1 MFFLVGINVF
11 TVAVK
16 VGEKQK
22 DIVDGS
28 IFFKK
33 KKKEG
38 IFWIN
43 CLFGASFH
51 YLSRSR
57 FGVWT
62 VHILRGM
69 GKINGG
75 LSVL

>member
-1 MFFLVGINVF
+1 MFFFVGINVF

-33 KKKEG
+33 KKERRN
-38 IFWIN
+38 F
-43 CLFGASFH
+43 LD
-51 YLSRSR
+51 
-57 FGVWT
+57 
-62 VHILRGM
+62 
-69 GKINGG
+69 
-75 LSVL
+75 

>member
-33 KKKEG
+33 KKRKKEFSG
-38 IFWIN
+38 LIVYLEHLFIIYHGHALEFGRSIF
-43 CLFGASFH
+43 
-51 YLSRSR
+51 
-57 FGVWT
+57 
-62 VHILRGM
+62 
-69 GKINGG
+69 
-75 LSVL
+75 